1 MNLTHKLWLT
11 TGMYSHR
18 VYEFPVIHEL
28 NPGSNGWETVPCN
41 LTSDKRDTQ
50 TDKTMSHHL
59 VPSYMLFTVISR
71 FAAFSSVSSILL
83 QFLTFSEYMYLLFQ
97 RFEPNR
103 TNSDLNYKDAKVL
116 RQCLPSNITCMHWC
130 LWVSENGRMTYWKQL
145 WSSSHTTVCILF
157 PNHINQTSL
166 YQWLSFCVEVLE
178 TLLQEKGEFVS
189 YFLFSSLPFVQCL
202 TPCMSLWGIWQ
213 RWLYWHCSFSQS
225 SDLSLFKKMILEHW
239 GNTLSMFFLNCNQS
253 DQHILGNPAIYNCMK
268 MGCCKWCQGV
278 YRFMQLVSDIHEK
291 WIDLSNVQLYHSK
304 ICRHSCIGV
313 LRVCKPHYA
322 W

>member
-1 MNLTHKLWLT
+1 MNLTHQLWLT

-83 QFLTFSEYMYLLFQ
+83 QFLTFSEYMNLLFQ

-103 TNSDLNYKDAKVL
+103 TISDLNYKDAKVL

-178 TLLQEKGEFVS
+178 HYCRKKANLSAISCFRLSHLYNVWLHVWVYGVYGKDDCIDIVPFHRVLIYHCSKKWSWSIEETLYQCF
-189 YFLFSSLPFVQCL
+189 FSIAIKATSIF
-202 TPCMSLWGIWQ
+202 WGIRPSIIAW
-213 RWLYWHCSFSQS
+213 
-225 SDLSLFKKMILEHW
+225 
-239 GNTLSMFFLNCNQS
+239 
-253 DQHILGNPAIYNCMK
+253 
-268 MGCCKWCQGV
+268 KWAVANGV
-278 YRFMQLVSDIHEK
+278 REY
-291 WIDLSNVQLYHSK
+291 IDLCS
-304 ICRHSCIGV
+304 
-313 LRVCKPHYA
+313 
-322 W
+322 

>member
-103 TNSDLNYKDAKVL
+103 TISDLNYKDAKVL
-116 RQCLPSNITCMHWC
+116 RQYLPSNITCMHWC

-157 PNHINQTSL
+157 PDHINPTSL

-178 TLLQEKGEFVS
+178 TLLQKKGEFVS
-189 YFLFSSLPFVQCL
+189 YFLFSSLPFVQCFDPMYEFMGYMAKMTVL
-202 TPCMSLWGIWQ
+202 TLFLFTEFWSITVQKNDLGALRKHSINV
-213 RWLYWHCSFSQS
+213 FSQ
-225 SDLSLFKKMILEHW
+225 L
-239 GNTLSMFFLNCNQS
+239 QS
-253 DQHILGNPAIYNCMK
+253 KRPAYF
-268 MGCCKWCQGV
+268 GESGH
-278 YRFMQLVSDIHEK
+278 L
-291 WIDLSNVQLYHSK
+291 
-304 ICRHSCIGV
+304 
-313 LRVCKPHYA
+313 
-322 W
+322 